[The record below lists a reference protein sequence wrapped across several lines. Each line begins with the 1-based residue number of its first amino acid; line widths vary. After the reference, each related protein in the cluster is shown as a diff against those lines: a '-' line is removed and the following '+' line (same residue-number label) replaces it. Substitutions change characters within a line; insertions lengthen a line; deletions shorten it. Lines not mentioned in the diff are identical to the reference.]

1 MRIELKR
8 VQLLRNRIKYM
19 YKYIGNYLCKF
30 CNCNFLRL
38 KKYVYRKDE
47 VFFSIHWKSVKKRVQ
62 DINKN
67 GSQMIN
73 KIIFERGTVTG
84 LLGSIF
90 RITEIPIG
98 DKAWL
103 RCARET

>member
-1 MRIELKR
+1 
-8 VQLLRNRIKYM
+8 
-19 YKYIGNYLCKF
+19 
-30 CNCNFLRL
+30 
-38 KKYVYRKDE
+38 
-47 VFFSIHWKSVKKRVQ
+47 
-62 DINKN
+62 
-67 GSQMIN
+67 MID